1 MNVLQL
7 ATQKPLAEGSRRLVF
22 QHPEDPGL
30 LIKVLKPGSY
40 SPDGQPKRRR
50 AYKLRR
56 REGAFIYHT
65 RELSEYVATRVY
77 NKSPQRL
84 PICSIQGLV
93 ETDLGLGLAVE
104 KVTGC
109 DGGLAP
115 TLRQVIERGQ
125 FDSRT
130 RQLFESFIRDMID
143 KHVVVYELSIDN
155 IVLADDGTQECRFVC
170 VDGMGSRTLIPIQEW
185 SKWINARKI
194 REFHAEIQ
202 RHWKKAAV
210 SPVRR
215 VAFLPAPTLLV
226 LIAVESLI

>member
-7 ATQKPLAEGSRRLVF
+7 ATQKPLAEGNRRLVF

-65 RELSEYVATRVY
+65 RELTEYVATRIH
-77 NKSPQRL
+77 NRSPQRL

-104 KVTGC
+104 KVTDR
-109 DGGLAP
+109 DGSLAP

-125 FDSRT
+125 FNART
-130 RQLFESFIRDMID
+130 RQLFESFIEDMID
-143 KHVVVYELSIDN
+143 KHVVVYELSVDN
-155 IVLADDGTQECRFVC
+155 IVLADDGTEECRFVC
-170 VDGMGSRTLIPIQEW
+170 IDGMGSRTLIPIQEW

-194 REFHAEIQ
+194 REFQADIQ
-202 RHWKKAAV
+202 RHWTKAPA
-210 SPVRR
+210 PAGRGIT
-215 VAFLPAPTLLV
+215 FLPAPTLLV